1 MTDHVGQVINDIRK
15 AKNIPLT
22 QLLTYS
28 GLNRATYYRF
38 VKGDADIEIT
48 DFII

>member
-28 GLNRATYYRF
+28 GLNRATYYHRF
-38 VKGDADIEIT
+38 LSFSLWIRAD
-48 DFII
+48 